1 MKDHVANPLF
11 QKKRAL
17 EMTLETELPNDYF
30 SKYSMVTFREDMGY
44 HEAMTLGRAQDKA
57 ILNMIDDGEID
68 SNVSILSL
76 YEKIKKE
83 TQSILENDKVAKTL
97 NH

>member
-1 MKDHVANPLF
+1 
-11 QKKRAL
+11 
-17 EMTLETELPNDYF
+17 
-30 SKYSMVTFREDMGY
+30 
-44 HEAMTLGRAQDKA
+44 MTLGRAQDKA